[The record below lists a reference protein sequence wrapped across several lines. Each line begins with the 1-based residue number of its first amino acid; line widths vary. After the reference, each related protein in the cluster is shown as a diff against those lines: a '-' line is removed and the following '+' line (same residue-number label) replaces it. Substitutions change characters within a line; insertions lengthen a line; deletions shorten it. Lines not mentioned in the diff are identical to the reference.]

1 MCKGPANSRNI
12 INEVTVSFSIFT
24 RATRKKKHNDGFK
37 FGISVSDIS
46 EKNITKEMHK

>member
-1 MCKGPANSRNI
+1 MKLQCPFQFLP
-12 INEVTVSFSIFT
+12 EQQE
-24 RATRKKKHNDGFK
+24 KKKHNDGFK